1 MAPEFEEQ
9 SSVVPP
15 HHFITFEELK
25 TEAPIEPMS
34 LKKQSDSS
42 LLRDL
47 LENSN
52 TKNDGCTKSTYPVM
66 FLQNIFLGGKFALKI
81 FPSGPGNKQAEEDF
95 KHESEMHIE
104 AL

>member
-1 MAPEFEEQ
+1 MTITDDKPHDVFMAPEFEEQ
-9 SSVVPP
+9 SSVVPS

-25 TEAPIEPMS
+25 TEALIEPKS

-47 LENSN
+47 LEDSN
-52 TKNDGCTKSTYPVM
+52 TKNNGCTKSTYPVM

-81 FPSGPGNKQAEEDF
+81 FPSCPGY
-95 KHESEMHIE
+95 
-104 AL
+104 